1 MNMRQSLPEG
11 FTLIELMVVIAILGI
26 LLSIAI
32 PAYGDYTIRA
42 QVAEGIVLVG
52 ELRPRIVEFQ
62 RTHGRFPRDNRAAG
76 VAEPENLIGN
86 YIDRVDVADGA
97 VHVRFGHR
105 INDQVRGG
113 VLSIRPAY
121 VVASPDSPISWVCG
135 RAQAVPGMRAAGE
148 DRTTLE
154 DRFVPASC
162 RAWADAG
169 NAPETRAIEVP
180 PQPKSG

>member
-1 MNMRQSLPEG
+1 MKRSPPRG

-76 VAEPENLIGN
+76 VADAENLIGN

-121 VVASPDSPISWVCG
+121 VVAAPDSPISWVCG
-135 RAQAVPGMRAAGE
+135 RAEAVPGMRAAGE

-154 DRFVPASC
+154 DRFIPASC
-162 RAWADAG
+162 RAWSSAA
-169 NAPETRAIEVP
+169 ATPETRTSEGPAEP
-180 PQPKSG
+180 PKG